1 MPADRTV
8 EVASRKRLY
17 AAGADGALEILEF
30 GVPLGVDLWDDHFKG
45 DQMRY
50 DATAPGAY
58 QSTASGAGSAT
69 AAISA
74 GLVGGQ
80 VVLDPGSADGGR
92 SDLSLGLHYTG
103 SRFAV
108 VAWRFR
114 TGDGLGSAKL
124 ELGFTD
130 VVSGT
135 DAGAVNVKAT
145 PTFNATDAALLV
157 LDTNDDAN
165 LTLVGV
171 QNGTAATA
179 YDFATALSNDTF
191 YYGVVA
197 LRGTRAAG
205 YLLNADGQVL
215 ERQPASGYMENAIT
229 AATLLTP
236 WAFAQNRSGSQRRL
250 FLDRLKVYQLSTANS

>member
-1 MPADRTV
+1 MPSDRTL
-8 EVASRKRLY
+8 EVVSRKRLY
-17 AAGADGALEILEF
+17 AAGEHAWELAQY
-30 GVPLGVDLWDDHFKG
+30 GVPLGVDDWDDHFKG
-45 DQMRY
+45 DQVRG
-50 DATAPGAY
+50 DATAPGTY
-58 QSTASGAGSAT
+58 QSTASGTSA
-69 AAISA
+69 AVANISA

-80 VVLDPGSADGGR
+80 LLLDPGSDNGGR

-108 VAWRFR
+108 AAFKFR
-114 TGDGLGSAKL
+114 TGDGLGSMKF

-145 PTFNATDAALLV
+145 PTFNASDAALLV
-157 LDTNDDAN
+157 LDTNADAL

-171 QNGTAATA
+171 QAGTAAAA
-179 YDFATALSNDTF
+179 YNFSTALSNDTF
-191 YYGVVA
+191 YYGIVA

-205 YLLNADGQVL
+205 YLLDADGNVL
-215 ERQPASGYMENAIT
+215 ERQPTSGYMESAIT

-236 WAFAQNRSGSQRRL
+236 WAFAQNRSASQRRL
-250 FLDRLKVYQLSTANS
+250 YIDRLKVYQLSTASS